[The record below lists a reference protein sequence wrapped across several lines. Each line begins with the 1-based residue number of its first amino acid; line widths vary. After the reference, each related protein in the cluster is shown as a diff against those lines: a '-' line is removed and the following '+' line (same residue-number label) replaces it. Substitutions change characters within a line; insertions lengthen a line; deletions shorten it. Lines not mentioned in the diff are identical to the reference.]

1 MLDKAIFGI
10 IVLFS
15 INVVLFM
22 FGVADYEWAE
32 SMNIIDKS
40 PADYEN
46 YTNDTAIEIEA
57 TNETSGASD
66 NINLIQMGAD
76 SSDTYSAFSKLKFYI
91 GVLVVGY
98 SSVLYAIGLP
108 PLLIFLLTG
117 IVGFFQA
124 YCLYLIGVQIIQA
137 LGSLFRLF

>member
-22 FGVADYEWAE
+22 LGVSNYEWAE
-32 SMNIIDKS
+32 TMNIIDKS

-46 YTNDTAIEIEA
+46 FQNDSSIQIDT
-57 TNETSGASD
+57 TSDTSGASD

-76 SSDTYSAFSKLKFYI
+76 SSDTYSTFSKLKFYI
-91 GVLVVGY
+91 GALVVGY
-98 SSVLYAIGLP
+98 SSVLFAIGLP
-108 PLLIFLLTG
+108 PLLIFLITG
-117 IVGFFQA
+117 IVGLFQA